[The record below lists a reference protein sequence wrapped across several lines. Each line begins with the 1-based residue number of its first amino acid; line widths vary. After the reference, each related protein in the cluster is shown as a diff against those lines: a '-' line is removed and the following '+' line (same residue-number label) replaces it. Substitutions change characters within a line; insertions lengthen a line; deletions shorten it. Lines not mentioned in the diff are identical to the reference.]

1 MSPIYYILLFTLL
14 GSPIVAIFLSAYL
27 KIKLASSAFRLIV
40 VFFLLHNLLFF
51 FGYSLRGDYID
62 YTIFSLEYF
71 AFCVMMF
78 ALFKTPG
85 NSVGCFRAFGLIVV
99 SLGILIGLLGIAFFI
114 FLAMDF
120 DAAKIFHF
128 QNNNKTYETRLYTF
142 EGATLSNTKYTFETY
157 RRFQFLPIEHKVD
170 KTIFYDDKTELDISD
185 PKLKISVLDT
195 LGGRKIIFKSTN
207 SKTFE
212 KMIH

>member
-128 QNNNKTYETRLYTF
+128 QNNTNAFTLFFTAHRQYVERQDFLTRSYENSIFFLSFFLSSFIHTF
-142 EGATLSNTKYTFETY
+142 ANDDEQQSDKY
-157 RRFQFLPIEHKVD
+157 V
-170 KTIFYDDKTELDISD
+170 
-185 PKLKISVLDT
+185 
-195 LGGRKIIFKSTN
+195 
-207 SKTFE
+207 
-212 KMIH
+212 